1 MEVFISYCVSQ
12 RQQLFTSSAAANTL
26 SLCMGFCLFSFI
38 FICLILSQWSVNHGL
53 IRYTYKH
60 CGVCVCVCVCVC
72 VWTQISVAPVACQKV
87 QFPLLFLSIH
97 KTAPSSV
104 SHHTRE
110 SYDTCREH
118 DQRVLHSTPVL
129 GANVAMI

>member
-12 RQQLFTSSAAANTL
+12 HQQLFTSSAAANTL

-38 FICLILSQWSVNHGL
+38 FICLILSQWSMNHGL

-72 VWTQISVAPVACQKV
+72 GHRYLWHLWPVRKYS
-87 QFPLLFLSIH
+87 FHYSFSLSTKLL
-97 KTAPSSV
+97 PRR
-104 SHHTRE
+104 SHITLVNL
-110 SYDTCREH
+110 T
-118 DQRVLHSTPVL
+118 TPVESMTSAYFIL
-129 GANVAMI
+129 PQC